1 MTTLDDRGLPPGYPF
16 KPEWEL
22 TPRQIKSALAAP
34 TPLILLDCRRQSEW
48 DTARIQGAILIPLDE
63 LAARLP
69 EVEALADGDTTIA
82 VHCHHGVRSLKAA
95 AFLRQHGI
103 HAYSM
108 AGGIDLWSAAVD
120 PSVPRY

>member
-1 MTTLDDRGLPPGYPF
+1 MTALDDRGLPPGYPL

-22 TPRQIKSALAAP
+22 TPRQIKAAMAEP
-34 TPLILLDCRRQSEW
+34 ESIVLIDCRRQGEW
-48 DTARIQGAILIPLDE
+48 DTARIAGARLIPLDE

-69 EVEALADGDTTIA
+69 EIEALADGDSTIA
-82 VHCHHGVRSLKAA
+82 IHCHHGVRSLKAA

-120 PSVPRY
+120 ASVPRY